1 MTTASILIEYL
12 SSPASIRLADPSA
25 HDYAAF
31 FEATEI
37 FARLCDDGDDP
48 TTHLGKHFGLTKSQ
62 HTDFTGEIEKT
73 SEMRFMRI
81 VAAIHERDLWTIQR
95 GHRIGKKIGEPV
107 RDRLRDNEV
116 LRPRLYRNKGELYAL
131 TKRNAETQG
140 KILDLIEAGKAD
152 CVAEAEERLK
162 LTPPGL
168 PKWER
173 EYRALDRYW
182 AKSDLK
188 ARLAKL
194 RDMRASGEL
203 DRLLER
209 LDAEDGTPAAEAQP
223 RIANYASASDLAAAK
238 LPGLPQTKKGVLHL
252 AETSGWRTTEIKVR
266 GGTAKL
272 FAVDD
277 LPVAA
282 VRELKRRRSL
292 MYARAGAMKSP
303 DVDIRH
309 GVIPTVREGA

>member
-1 MTTASILIEYL
+1 MSEVSKLIDYL
-12 SSPASIRLADPSA
+12 SSPAAVRLADPSA
-25 HDYAAF
+25 DDHGAAF
-31 FEATEI
+31 DASEVFDKLVEAG
-37 FARLCDDGDDP
+37 ADP
-48 TTHLGKHFGLTKSQ
+48 TSHLSSHFGLS
-62 HTDFTGEIEKT
+62 KT
-73 SEMRFMRI
+73 QLADLSDKIRI
-81 VAAIHERDLWTIQR
+81 TAQR
-95 GHRIGKKIGEPV
+95 GWSITAATILDISPDTMERSVRIGRCVGKSI
-107 RDRLRDNEV
+107 RARLRNSEV
-116 LRPRLYRNKGELYAL
+116 LRVALYFNKRELYAL
-131 TKRNAETQG
+131 TKHSAETQG

-152 CVAEAEERLK
+152 CVADAEDRLK
-162 LTPPGL
+162 LNPPGL